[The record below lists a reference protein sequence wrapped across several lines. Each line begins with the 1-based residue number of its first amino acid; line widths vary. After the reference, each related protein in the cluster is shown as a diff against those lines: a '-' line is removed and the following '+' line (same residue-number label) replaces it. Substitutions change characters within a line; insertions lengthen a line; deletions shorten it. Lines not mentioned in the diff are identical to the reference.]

1 MFLLADSILQLA
13 HLVLVK
19 IYSRQKISQKKINS
33 DWAQCNQM
41 GRHVLQGG
49 WLLRNVRWLDAFK
62 TFKCWICP
70 KLKNRT
76 RTGWHGQ
83 GQVRLL
89 DQMDPG
95 NYKIGSIGWM
105 GGNLHLLWPINEQCK
120 WIFSSKWRDFSQEF
134 R

>member
-33 DWAQCNQM
+33 DCAQCNQM

-62 TFKCWICP
+62 TFKC
-70 KLKNRT
+70 
-76 RTGWHGQ
+76 
-83 GQVRLL
+83 
-89 DQMDPG
+89 
-95 NYKIGSIGWM
+95 
-105 GGNLHLLWPINEQCK
+105 
-120 WIFSSKWRDFSQEF
+120 
-134 R
+134 